1 MKTSLLILSAACLI
15 GLSSCDNRVN
25 IQGEWQSSAIKL
37 ELPNTATSTA
47 TMSYTFNSDG
57 SVTLASE
64 INITEPLSPITI
76 DNSNIEPY
84 MASVSATSSIS
95 GTWQYAKDE
104 NDEVVIVFDD
114 NTFQLNIDPEAV
126 EISVN
131 ETTDT
136 EVPTNVDMKAAV
148 VQRYKALLTPEMKA
162 TYTKFSRLDD
172 IKVDKNFLNCEI
184 SDHDYIFRAIA
195 VPEQ

>member
-1 MKTSLLILSAACLI
+1 MKTPLIVLSALCMI
-15 GLSSCDNRVN
+15 GMTGCDNREN

-37 ELPNTATSTA
+37 DLPNTATSTA
-47 TMSYTFNSDG
+47 TMTYTFNADG

-64 INITEPLSPITI
+64 INITEPLSPVTI
-76 DNSNIEPY
+76 DTTVPY

-95 GTWQYAKDE
+95 GTWQYAKNE
-104 NDEVVIVFDD
+104 NDEVVIVLDD
-114 NTFQLNIDPEAV
+114 NTFNLNIDPDAV

-131 ETTDT
+131 ELTNT
-136 EVPTNVDMKAAV
+136 EVPTTVDMKDAAIK
-148 VQRYKALLTPEMKA
+148 RYTALLTPEMKA

-184 SDHDYIFRAIA
+184 ADHDYVLRGIA
-195 VPEQ
+195 VPNK

>member
-1 MKTSLLILSAACLI
+1 MKTPLLILSAACLI
-15 GLSSCDNRVN
+15 GMSSCDNRVN
-25 IQGEWQSSAIKL
+25 IQGEWQSSTIKL
-37 ELPNTATSTA
+37 DLPNTATSTA

-57 SVTLASE
+57 TVNLASE
-64 INITEPLSPITI
+64 INITVPLSPVTI
-76 DNSNIEPY
+76 DNSNIQPY

-104 NDEVVIVFDD
+104 NDEVVIIFDD
-114 NTFQLNIDPEAV
+114 STYKLDIDPEAV

-184 SDHDYIFRAIA
+184 ADHDYIFRAVA
-195 VPEQ
+195 VPE

>member
-1 MKTSLLILSAACLI
+1 MKTPLLILSAACLI
-15 GLSSCDNRVN
+15 GMSSCDNRVN
-25 IQGEWQSSAIKL
+25 IQGEWQSSTIKL
-37 ELPNTATSTA
+37 DLPNTATSTA

-57 SVTLASE
+57 TVNLASE
-64 INITEPLSPITI
+64 INITEPLSPVTI
-76 DNSNIEPY
+76 DNSNIQPY

-104 NDEVVIVFDD
+104 NDEVVIIFDD
-114 NTFQLNIDPEAV
+114 STYKLDIDPEAV

-136 EVPTNVDMKAAV
+136 EVPTNVDMKATV
-148 VQRYKALLTPEMKA
+148 VERYKALLTPEMKA

-184 SDHDYIFRAIA
+184 ADHDYIFRAVA
-195 VPEQ
+195 VPE

>member
-1 MKTSLLILSAACLI
+1 MKTPLLILSAACLI
-15 GLSSCDNRVN
+15 GMSSCDNRVN
-25 IQGEWQSSAIKL
+25 IQGEWQSSTIKL
-37 ELPNTATSTA
+37 DLPNTATSTA

-57 SVTLASE
+57 TVNLASE
-64 INITEPLSPITI
+64 INITEPLSPVTI
-76 DNSNIEPY
+76 DNSNIQPY

-104 NDEVVIVFDD
+104 NDEVVIIFDD
-114 NTFQLNIDPEAV
+114 STYKLDIDPEAV

-184 SDHDYIFRAIA
+184 ADHDYIFRAVA
-195 VPEQ
+195 VPE

>member
-1 MKTSLLILSAACLI
+1 MKTPLLILSAACLI

-25 IQGEWQSSAIKL
+25 IQGEWQSSTIKL
-37 ELPNTATSTA
+37 DLPNTATSTA

-195 VPEQ
+195 VPE

>member
-1 MKTSLLILSAACLI
+1 MKTPLLILSAACLI

-162 TYTKFSRLDD
+162 TYTRFSRLDD

-195 VPEQ
+195 VPE

>member
-1 MKTSLLILSAACLI
+1 MKTPLMILSAACLI
-15 GLSSCDNRVN
+15 GMSSCDNRVN
-25 IQGEWQSSAIKL
+25 IQGEWQSSTIKL
-37 ELPNTATSTA
+37 DLPNTATSTA

-57 SVTLASE
+57 TVNLASE
-64 INITEPLSPITI
+64 INITEPLSPVTI
-76 DNSNIEPY
+76 DNSNIQPY

-104 NDEVVIVFDD
+104 NDEVVIIFDD
-114 NTFQLNIDPEAV
+114 STYKLNIDPEAV

-184 SDHDYIFRAIA
+184 ADHDYIFRAVA
-195 VPEQ
+195 VPE

>member
-1 MKTSLLILSAACLI
+1 MKTSLLILSAACII
-15 GLSSCDNRVN
+15 GMSSCDNRVN
-25 IQGEWQSSAIKL
+25 IQGEWQSSTIKL
-37 ELPNTATSTA
+37 DLPNTATSTA

-57 SVTLASE
+57 SVSLASE
-64 INITEPLSPITI
+64 INITEPLSPVTI

-136 EVPTNVDMKAAV
+136 EVTTNVDMKAAV
-148 VQRYKALLTPEMKA
+148 VQRYKALLAPEMKA

-184 SDHDYIFRAIA
+184 SDHDYIFRAVA
-195 VPEQ
+195 VPE

>member
-15 GLSSCDNRVN
+15 GMSSCDNRVN
-25 IQGEWQSSAIKL
+25 IQGEWQSSTIKL
-37 ELPNTATSTA
+37 DLPNTATSTA

-57 SVTLASE
+57 TVDLASE
-64 INITEPLSPITI
+64 INITEPLSPVTI

-104 NDEVVIVFDD
+104 NDEVVIIFDD

-131 ETTDT
+131 EATDT

-184 SDHDYIFRAIA
+184 ADHDYIFRAVA
-195 VPEQ
+195 VPE

>member
-15 GLSSCDNRVN
+15 GMSSCDNRVN
-25 IQGEWQSSAIKL
+25 IQGEWQSSTIKL
-37 ELPNTATSTA
+37 DLPNTATSTA

-57 SVTLASE
+57 TVNLASE
-64 INITEPLSPITI
+64 INITEPLSPVTI

-104 NDEVVIVFDD
+104 NDEVVIIFDD
-114 NTFQLNIDPEAV
+114 STFQLNIDPEAV

-136 EVPTNVDMKAAV
+136 EVSTNIDMKAAV

-184 SDHDYIFRAIA
+184 ADHDYIFRAVA
-195 VPEQ
+195 VPE

>member
-1 MKTSLLILSAACLI
+1 MKTPLLILSAACLI
-15 GLSSCDNRVN
+15 GMSSCDNRVN
-25 IQGEWQSSAIKL
+25 IQGEWQSSTIKL
-37 ELPNTATSTA
+37 DLPNTATSTA

-57 SVTLASE
+57 TVNLASE
-64 INITEPLSPITI
+64 INITEPLSPVTI
-76 DNSNIEPY
+76 DNSNIQPY

-104 NDEVVIVFDD
+104 NDEVVIIFDD
-114 NTFQLNIDPEAV
+114 STYKLNIDPEAV

-184 SDHDYIFRAIA
+184 ADHDYIFRAVA
-195 VPEQ
+195 VPE